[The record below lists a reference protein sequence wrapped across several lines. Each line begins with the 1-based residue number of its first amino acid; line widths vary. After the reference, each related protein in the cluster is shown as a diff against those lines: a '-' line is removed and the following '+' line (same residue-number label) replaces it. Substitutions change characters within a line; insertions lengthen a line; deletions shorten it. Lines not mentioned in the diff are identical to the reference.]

1 MAFGPVGSLVCGSE
15 VCLEAW
21 PVFRWGSDGAGRLT
35 RREERDGLEA
45 AVLRSIHLQ
54 AAQLVHLLL
63 EGTHLVHEG
72 HGPLGCHGRGMQPRG
87 GQQRCRM
94 QRQRRLRRVQHEE
107 LTPAEPQQ
115 RHLVGGRQLGEEGRV
130 AGPLDRAEQQACR
143 QLAHVVDAQ
152 YSAAATKA
160 SGRGVGLSTQQL
172 RNQLGHWRPRERFDA
187 RRARGTAGR
196 WTGERM
202 RDAASLHGLL
212 AHAHPEAL
220 LEPTVLTLVPVVL
233 INLTVTVGPAGVAE
247 IAADAALEETL
258 AALAGE
264 HAVMLSTGLV
274 PAHHAVHLQ
283 PRTLLVARLR
293 VAGRPGR

>member
-1 MAFGPVGSLVCGSE
+1 
-15 VCLEAW
+15 
-21 PVFRWGSDGAGRLT
+21 
-35 RREERDGLEA
+35 ERDGLEA

-202 RDAASLHGLL
+202 RDAASLHGCRGKQG
-212 AHAHPEAL
+212 
-220 LEPTVLTLVPVVL
+220 TSGGSV
-233 INLTVTVGPAGVAE
+233 
-247 IAADAALEETL
+247 
-258 AALAGE
+258 
-264 HAVMLSTGLV
+264 
-274 PAHHAVHLQ
+274 
-283 PRTLLVARLR
+283 
-293 VAGRPGR
+293 GRPPPPREATQGTGHTLGTSSVRRPPPASPPAAPPLATW